1 MRSSVKSSPGLR
13 LRAELPLCHKPES
26 FTRRMGGLSPWVSL
40 REQGA
45 FQSGLRV
52 AVREPERLAGRLA
65 PSVSGRSRTLPRRD
79 MCGPMF
85 SCGVR
90 LCVQPSKA
98 RVSGVLRI
106 APRTCGGRNRTLW
119 RYQPHW
125 PPPSAGETA
134 RFGEVMGMRMP
145 QQQHPHAHKSAAAL
159 PGQPSA
165 GETAPD
171 GRGTSHTAGETTPP
185 ARHLRRP
192 RGRYDAH
199 AADRDACA
207 TVATVRVRSR
217 PASDRCCPE
226 PAHVQV
232 PDATASAHP
241 QVSVPT
247 SRMRRRPCRGRTSC
261 SRCTASC

>member
-1 MRSSVKSSPGLR
+1 MAFAVRYVNLRDWQGGLLLRCPAEAELSRVAICAARCSVVVFDCAFSLARPVFRACYGLR
-13 LRAELPLCHKPES
+13 LEPAAVETARCGGTNARRGVARGLRRRKRRAEA
-26 FTRRMGGLSPWVSL
+26 SP
-40 REQGA
+40 
-45 FQSGLRV
+45 
-52 AVREPERLAGRLA
+52 AV
-65 PSVSGRSRTLPRRD
+65 
-79 MCGPMF
+79 
-85 SCGVR
+85 
-90 LCVQPSKA
+90 
-98 RVSGVLRI
+98 
-106 APRTCGGRNRTLW
+106 CGGRNRTLW

-247 SRMRRRPCRGRTSC
+247 SRRRRRPCRGRTSC